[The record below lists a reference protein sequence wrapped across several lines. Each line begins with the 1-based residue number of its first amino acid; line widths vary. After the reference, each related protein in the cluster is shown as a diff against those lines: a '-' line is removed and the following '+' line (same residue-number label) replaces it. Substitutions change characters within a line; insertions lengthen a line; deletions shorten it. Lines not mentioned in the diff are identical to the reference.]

1 MTSQKGW
8 KSCPPAVQF
17 WPALSIFGHR
27 CPNLA
32 SVVHSWPVLAIFGQS
47 CPEPV
52 EWGMPGPLFCGR
64 FGTRSQENPFPFRQ
78 NGPCRSFLP
87 ERTIVRRPVEQCG
100 AFPAVRSAIVHL
112 GKMDLLGRRLSL
124 QATPAGSGYCACGL
138 PQAHKVCDA
147 SQRDSLSLGK
157 SRAVDGAGA
166 DLGRSAPR
174 VMYGPRLATPGAG

>member
-1 MTSQKGW
+1 M
-8 KSCPPAVQF
+8 
-17 WPALSIFGHR
+17 
-27 CPNLA
+27 
-32 SVVHSWPVLAIFGQS
+32 
-47 CPEPV
+47 
-52 EWGMPGPLFCGR
+52 
-64 FGTRSQENPFPFRQ
+64 
-78 NGPCRSFLP
+78 
-87 ERTIVRRPVEQCG
+87 RRPVEQCG

-138 PQAHKVCDA
+138 PQTHKVCDA

-174 VMYGPRLATPGAG
+174 VMYGPRFATPGAVKLSKNWRKAGDSNAYVPEDTGLASQWDTSYPSLPGNKL